1 MNRFEELLR
10 TEPVILLDGAMG
22 TMLMAAGLTSGA
34 SPEEW
39 NATHPER
46 VRAVHREYIQAGS
59 RLVLTNTFGGNRY
72 RMALHDL
79 QERVFELN
87 QAAAQNA
94 RLEAD
99 AAGWLVA
106 VGGSMGPTGELLEP
120 MGTLTPEGAQ
130 EAFAE
135 QAAGLAAGGADVIWI
150 ETMSDLNEV
159 KAAIAG
165 AQAGASLPI
174 VATMTFDTRGF
185 TMMGVSP
192 QKAVEELAGLSLIAI
207 GANCGT
213 GPAELEI
220 AIGKM
225 RQANPQMVLVAKS
238 NAGVPQWQNN
248 QLLYD
253 GTPQVMAGYADQARQ
268 LGARLIGA
276 CCGST
281 PEHIRAM
288 ADALGLTPAA
298 SA

>member
-59 RLVLTNTFGGNRY
+59 RLVLTNSFGGNRY

-99 AAGWLVA
+99 AAGRLVA

-120 MGTLTPEGAQ
+120 MGTLTLEGAQ

-165 AQAGASLPI
+165 ARAATSLPI

-225 RQANPQMVLVAKS
+225 RQANPQVVLVAKS

-253 GTPQVMAGYADQARQ
+253 GTPQVMAGYANQARQ

-288 ADALGLTPAA
+288 ADALDLTPAA

>member
-59 RLVLTNTFGGNRY
+59 RLVLTNSFGGNRY

-87 QAAAQNA
+87 KAAAQNA

-99 AAGWLVA
+99 AAGRLVA

-225 RQANPQMVLVAKS
+225 RQANPQVILAAKS
-238 NAGVPQWQNN
+238 NAGVPKWQNN

-253 GTPQVMAGYADQARQ
+253 GTPQVMAGYANQARQ

-288 ADALGLTPAA
+288 ADRLGT
-298 SA
+298 

>member
-1 MNRFEELLR
+1 MNRLKQLLDS
-10 TEPVILLDGAMG
+10 ESVILLDGAMG

-34 SPEEW
+34 PPEEW
-39 NATHPER
+39 NVIHPDR
-46 VRAVHREYIQAGS
+46 VRAVHRGYIQAGS
-59 RLVLTNTFGGNRY
+59 RLILTNTFGCNRY
-72 RMALHDL
+72 RLKLHNL
-79 QERVFELN
+79 QDRAFELN
-87 QAAAQNA
+87 RAAAQNA

-99 AAGWLVA
+99 AAPQLTA

-120 MGTLTPEGAQ
+120 MGELTPQGAR

-135 QAAGLAAGGADVIWI
+135 QAAGLADGGADVLWI

-159 KAAIAG
+159 KAAIEG
-165 AQAGASLPI
+165 ARSATSLPI

-192 QKAVEELAGLSLIAI
+192 KKAIETLSGLDLFAI

-213 GPAELEI
+213 GPEELGV
-220 AIGKM
+220 AIEQM
-225 RQANPQMVLVAKS
+225 RLANQQVLLVAKS
-238 NAGVPQWQNN
+238 NAGVPKWQNN

-253 GTPQVMAGYADQARQ
+253 GTPQVMADYAQHARD

-288 ADALGLTPAA
+288 AAALAITAPQA
-298 SA
+298 